1 MLMSLLYKT
10 HTGSHNIHF
19 VIAVKQHNKTKIKK
33 KENSSTIYSRWSF
46 YYMGAKLYNDLPLQI
61 RKTDNYD
68 SFDNLFDGQFL
79 TLYIHILF
87 NQSSLNV

>member
-1 MLMSLLYKT
+1 
-10 HTGSHNIHF
+10 
-19 VIAVKQHNKTKIKK
+19 
-33 KENSSTIYSRWSF
+33 
-46 YYMGAKLYNDLPLQI
+46 MGAKLYNDLPLQI